1 MTMMITPR
9 TSHTCTECSDITTM
23 IGEIDCK
30 MAKLASNLYNNVVFM
45 LNYPIPGDAMIALL
59 HYKRILMCKWVN
71 SQYAVDYTLD
81 MIASRVNLLKF
92 R

>member
-1 MTMMITPR
+1 
-9 TSHTCTECSDITTM
+9 
-23 IGEIDCK
+23 
-30 MAKLASNLYNNVVFM
+30 M